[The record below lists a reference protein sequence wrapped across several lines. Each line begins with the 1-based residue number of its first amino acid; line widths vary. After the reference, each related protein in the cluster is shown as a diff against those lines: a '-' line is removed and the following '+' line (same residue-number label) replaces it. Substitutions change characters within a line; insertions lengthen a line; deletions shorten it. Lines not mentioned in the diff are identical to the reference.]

1 MKKLIIIITIGIAII
16 AGFYFGKYM
25 VNTESTI
32 SNNVITNSLNT
43 NSDLEEN
50 TIENSTVL
58 SSSIVKN
65 GELKTSGLYNYNGDL
80 SYENDLMQNDMIYH
94 TECSLYHKIVT
105 NMNDYNKYK
114 ERIAIPEMTEN
125 DFTNRVLVIIANE
138 TLRKDPKETNLM
150 IYDISCDETTTN
162 IIMKQKETTK
172 DNADQELMNNVFWAI
187 FDKSQ
192 LKDNIIVT
200 INKD

>member
-1 MKKLIIIITIGIAII
+1 MKKLIIIIAIGVAII
-16 AGFYFGKYM
+16 VGFYFGKNV
-25 VNTESTI
+25 VNTESTN

-43 NSDLEEN
+43 NTELEEN
-50 TIENSTVL
+50 IIENNTF
-58 SSSIVKN
+58 SSSNIIER
-65 GELKTSGLYNYNGDL
+65 GEIKTSGLYNYNGNM

-125 DFTNRVLVIIANE
+125 DFVNTALIIIADE
-138 TLRKDPKETNLM
+138 TLRRDLKETNLM

-162 IIMKQKETTK
+162 IIMKQKDDTK
-172 DNADQELMNNVFWAI
+172 LGVDQELLNNVFFAI
-187 FDKSQ
+187 VDKSQ